1 MKDLVQTFAV
11 LAFAMSA
18 SACAPKY
25 IGESALPD
33 QETAILDLSKSDPAV
48 HFVLIRSPNGEN
60 VHFRNFSSPELHLE
74 TGYWDIAAW
83 CDVRFHDF
91 IPTAR
96 IWVRASR
103 RYSFDCKTDGVHAR
117 LVEVR

>member
-1 MKDLVQTFAV
+1 MKILVQAFSV
-11 LAFAMSA
+11 LAFGMSA
-18 SACAPKY
+18 SACTPRY

-33 QETAILDLSKSDPAV
+33 QETAILDLAQSDPGV
-48 HFVLIRSPNGEN
+48 NFVLIRPPNGEN
-60 VHFRNFSSPELHLE
+60 VYFQNVGSPKLHLE

-83 CDVRFHDF
+83 CDVRFHDV

-96 IWVRASR
+96 IWVRAGR

-117 LVEVR
+117 LVEIR